1 MKVGIEGH
9 NSLVRDT
16 NNMAIINTD
25 SSALEAAK
33 RRQREAQNKENALF
47 IMAANEKPNFLPF
60 IFIILEAINEP
71 NAVPTIIS
79 AVGRV
84 AK

>member
-25 SSALEAAK
+25 SSALEAAR
-33 RRQREAQNKENALF
+33 RRQKEAQNK
-47 IMAANEKPNFLPF
+47 ANELQQLKDD
-60 IFIILEAINEP
+60 
-71 NAVPTIIS
+71 
-79 AVGRV
+79 V
-84 AK
+84 AELKQMMKEVLKKWQ

>member
-25 SSALEAAK
+25 SSALEAAR
-33 RRQREAQNKENALF
+33 RRQREAQNK
-47 IMAANEKPNFLPF
+47 ANELQQLKDD
-60 IFIILEAINEP
+60 
-71 NAVPTIIS
+71 
-79 AVGRV
+79 V
-84 AK
+84 AELKQMMKEVLKKWQ

>member
-25 SSALEAAK
+25 SSALEAAR
-33 RRQREAQNKENALF
+33 RRQREAQDK
-47 IMAANEKPNFLPF
+47 ANELQQLKDD
-60 IFIILEAINEP
+60 
-71 NAVPTIIS
+71 
-79 AVGRV
+79 V
-84 AK
+84 AELKQMMKEVLKKWQ

>member
-25 SSALEAAK
+25 SSALEAAR
-33 RRQREAQNKENALF
+33 RRQKEAQDK
-47 IMAANEKPNFLPF
+47 ANELQQLKDD
-60 IFIILEAINEP
+60 
-71 NAVPTIIS
+71 
-79 AVGRV
+79 V
-84 AK
+84 AELKQMMKEVLKKWQ